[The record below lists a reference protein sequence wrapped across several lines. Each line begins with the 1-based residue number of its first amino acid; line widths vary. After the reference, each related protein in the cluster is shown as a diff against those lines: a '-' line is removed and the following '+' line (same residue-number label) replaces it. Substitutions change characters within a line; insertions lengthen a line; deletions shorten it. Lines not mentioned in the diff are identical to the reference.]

1 MTPQNIARLDI
12 LAAQHSHTDAEIEE
26 FLTLFTSYFQTTVID
41 PVRAIE
47 AQIAR
52 EFTEFIQKV
61 GG

>member
-1 MTPQNIARLDI
+1 MTPQNIARLDM
-12 LAAQHSHTDAEIEE
+12 LAAQPRHTDAEIEE
-26 FLTLFTSYFQTTVID
+26 FLTLFTGYFQTTMID
-41 PVRAIE
+41 PIRAIE